1 MSIFK
6 RFAHAKGH
14 LLENVGYK
22 VFKTAT
28 GEVKQ
33 QFQDNFLNRLVFN
46 FFRGRP
52 NTPRTTFGEW
62 LYNLAVRKLGSE
74 TVENLRLHGWRVPG
88 LTGGWVDSAVRANLV
103 VNAGKAAVAGLIN
116 GVVTN
121 FFEYVGVG
129 IGTTAADL
137 TDTALEAERGEA
149 GATDTNPQTATTSR
163 VTTD

>member
-22 VFKTAT
+22 FFKTAT

-33 QFQDNFLNRLVFN
+33 KFPDNFLNRLVFN

-88 LTGGWVDSAVRANLV
+88 LTGGWVDSAVRANLG
-103 VNAGKAAVAGLIN
+103 VNAGKAAGDGLVK
-116 GVVTN
+116 GFVTN
-121 FFEYVGVG
+121 FFVSGGVG
-129 IGTTAADL
+129 LRSMAR
-137 TDTALEAERGEA
+137 E
-149 GATDTNPQTATTSR
+149 
-163 VTTD
+163 V